1 MSERRGGR
9 GGGKRTAARL
19 TAGDWTAAA
28 LDAMARG
35 GLAAVAV
42 EPLAAGLGATKG
54 SFYWHFANRDALIE
68 AAVLRWEREHTEA
81 VIGLVDAEP
90 DPLARLRLLIGLV
103 LGSTVLE
110 EDGSIE
116 LAMLATADHPHVA
129 PVLARVT
136 ERRVAYTSGLFA
148 ALGWPAAEARRRG
161 LLAVTAYLGYAQMA
175 HVAPGSL
182 PTARADRDRY
192 VDQVVR
198 LLTTTDADGPG

>member
-1 MSERRGGR
+1 MSERPARHPH
-9 GGGKRTAARL
+9 GKRTTPRL
-19 TAGDWTAAA
+19 TADDWTSAA
-28 LDAMARG
+28 LEAMAGG

-42 EPLAAGLGATKG
+42 EPLAARLGATKG

-68 AAVLRWEREHTEA
+68 AAVLRWERDHTEA

-103 LGSTVLE
+103 LHSTVPQ

-136 ERRVAYTSGLFA
+136 ERRVAYTAGLFA

-161 LLAVTAYLGYAQMA
+161 LLAVTAYLGYAQLA
-175 HVAPGSL
+175 HVAPGTL
-182 PTARADRDRY
+182 PGTEADRHRY

-198 LLTTTDADGPG
+198 LLTAAEG